1 VLRPLSLLLLL
12 GLAGCG
18 LGAGLDPLAGTDSG
32 VQESVWIDAVDP
44 TWGPIEGGTSV
55 RILGGGFEG
64 EVSVLFGGASVTV
77 TVIDDGELVVTSPST
92 AVETAVDLTV
102 RSDRG
107 EAVRVDGFTYTDGE
121 APADGGSSDGGSGD
135 GGGDGGDGGADGGG
149 GGDGGGGS
157 SGMTSGLV
165 EFYYE
170 VTACPSCFGLTEQLA
185 IGAYATF
192 HSPVSGS
199 WTGWMPARGSCSTSA
214 TPTPPTS
221 SSEDVGE
228 WAYLVSGSVSNG
240 LRRSTASGRTTYEAV
255 GLSSGDY
262 LRNASWDL
270 SVSGGGSWGPFSLT
284 SVVNTREGFTDIQP
298 AAIMGDG
305 RDSFT
310 AQIQAS
316 NATFTWSPSGISDSF
331 IVAIDVYNASGTSYL
346 GGVFCH
352 ATDTGA
358 LTVPSSGLSGYPSGA
373 LLAIRMYRY
382 QIEEAVH
389 PVDGS
394 TVQGVSSFG
403 LIGTGV
409 LR

>member
-1 VLRPLSLLLLL
+1 MLRPLSLLIVLS
-12 GLAGCG
+12 LAGCG
-18 LGAGLDPLAGTDSG
+18 LGAGLDPLAGVDSG
-32 VQESVWIDAVDP
+32 VQESVWIDSVDP
-44 TWGPIEGGTSV
+44 TWGPIDGGTSV
-55 RILGGGFEG
+55 RIRGGGFEG

-77 TVIDDGELVVTSPST
+77 SVIDDSELVVTSPST
-92 AVETAVDLTV
+92 AVETTVDLTV

-107 EAVRVDGFTYTDGE
+107 EAVRVDGFTYSDGD
-121 APADGGSSDGGSGD
+121 PQGDGGGSDGGTEDGGGGSGD
-135 GGGDGGDGGADGGG
+135 GGGSDGG
-149 GGDGGGGS
+149 GGDGGGS
-157 SGMTSGLV
+157 ASGMTSGLV

-170 VTACPSCFGLTEQLA
+170 VTACPSCFDLTEQLA

-199 WTGWMPARGSCSTSA
+199 WTGWMPPRGSCSTSA
-214 TPTPPTS
+214 SPSPPTS

-240 LRRSTASGRTTYEAV
+240 LRRNTSSGRTVYEAT
-255 GLSSGDY
+255 GLATGDY

-284 SVVNTREGFTDIQP
+284 SVLTTREGFTDIQP
-298 AAIMGDG
+298 ADILGDG

-310 AQIQAS
+310 ANIQAS
-316 NATFTWSPSGISDSF
+316 SATFTWAPSGISDSF
-331 IVAIDVYNASGTSYL
+331 VVAIDVYNAAGTSYL

-352 ATDTGA
+352 ATDTGS

-382 QIEEAVH
+382 QMEEAVH

-394 TVQGVSSFG
+394 TVEGVSSFG